1 MRISAIGLGLI
12 GLLGAGLWCQG
23 ASAQA
28 VSYTGPQALRG
39 LQAFNEN
46 CMRCHGPAARGGEGP
61 PLSGARFDEKW
72 RGKPAKALWDHM
84 SNNMPYDNPGTLGK
98 DTYVS
103 ILAYVLQLNGVGA
116 GQQPLVEDPPGVIP
130 GR

>member
-1 MRISAIGLGLI
+1 MRILAVGVGLI
-12 GLLGAGLWCQG
+12 GLLGAGLCSQA

-28 VSYTGPQALRG
+28 VSYTATQALRG

-61 PLSGARFDEKW
+61 PLSGPRFDEKW
-72 RGKPAKALWDHM
+72 RGKPAKALWDHL

-103 ILAYVLQLNGVGA
+103 ILAYLLQLNSVAA
-116 GQQPLVEDPPGVIP
+116 GQQALVEDPPGVIP